1 MVRPAPVSP
10 VIGKLIE
17 DHQLVAAILRQV
29 RELLGPDRPPSPPAA
44 LLRELDGLTAIL
56 ESHFSFEERRI
67 AQALNTLDPG
77 SVDLRYQR
85 SMPAPGTVR
94 ARQPPSPRTGR
105 DHSRQVIALPRIW
118 RKSHGQNGQND
129 PENAGLAPGVPRSV
143 RIVRQTPAGGASFPL
158 SR

>member
-1 MVRPAPVSP
+1 MLPAPVSP

-17 DHQLVAAILRQV
+17 YHQLVAAILRQV

-77 SVDLRYQR
+77 SVDLSLLQ
-85 SMPAPGTVR
+85 
-94 ARQPPSPRTGR
+94 
-105 DHSRQVIALPRIW
+105 
-118 RKSHGQNGQND
+118 K
-129 PENAGLAPGVPRSV
+129 
-143 RIVRQTPAGGASFPL
+143 
-158 SR
+158 

>member
-1 MVRPAPVSP
+1 MLPAPVSP

-56 ESHFSFEERRI
+56 ESHFSFEERRV

-77 SVDLRYQR
+77 SVDLRLPPLLQKRMIGIYVA
-85 SMPAPGTVR
+85 PAWLRR
-94 ARQPPSPRTGR
+94 AR
-105 DHSRQVIALPRIW
+105 
-118 RKSHGQNGQND
+118 
-129 PENAGLAPGVPRSV
+129 
-143 RIVRQTPAGGASFPL
+143 
-158 SR
+158 